1 MARSDFARIRVA
13 GTQPVQVLAGVVG
26 LLLLAA
32 GIYGYTKT
40 GFTGDKRVFLY
51 GFAVNPLHNL
61 VNGAAGVIGLLLA
74 LGSGRARTFGWLLL
88 AGFGLLFVW
97 GLMLTGAL
105 TTNVVSGW
113 GNPVELNTA
122 DNWLNLG
129 IAVAGLL
136 IALLPARKQV
146 AVDVDESLLAE
157 EDRIGH
163 RHHGVRHGRVD
174 PT

>member
-1 MARSDFARIRVA
+1 M
-13 GTQPVQVLAGVVG
+13 QPAQVLAGVVS

-40 GFTGDKRVFLY
+40 GFNGDTRLFLY

-61 VNGAAGVIGLLLA
+61 VNCAVGVIGLLLA
-74 LGSGRARTFGWLLL
+74 TGSGRARTFGWFLF

-113 GNPVELNTA
+113 GNPIELNAA

-129 IAVAGLL
+129 IAAVGLL
-136 IALLPARKQV
+136 VAMMPARKQV
-146 AVDVDESLLAE
+146 EVEAEGSALAE
-157 EDRIGH
+157 EDRVGH
-163 RHHGVRHGRVD
+163 RHHRIGHRRVD